1 MKKYQYIC
9 KAKGKVNKKCK
20 KKMGITS
27 IQLTQPQMRKIFFA
41 NRILISEQAEKLVL
55 QIHLALGGELLENE
69 ESRGILPVSRGEIR
83 DWRSFDDAVTYNG
96 VTSRDQYQDLWNVSF
111 PHESEDFY
119 FSTIYTKEG
128 VQLIISD
135 GKSSVLLSRNA
146 KGGEYMI
153 PQVGEI
159 LKAALSRFVEQ

>member
-1 MKKYQYIC
+1 
-9 KAKGKVNKKCK
+9 
-20 KKMGITS
+20 MGITG
-27 IQLTQPQMRKIFFA
+27 IQLTQPLMRKIFFA
-41 NRILISEQAEKLVL
+41 NAILLTEQAEKLIL

-111 PHESEDFY
+111 PQESEDFY
-119 FSTIYTKEG
+119 FSTTYAKEG

-135 GKSSVLLSRNA
+135 GKASVLLSRNA

-153 PQVGEI
+153 PQVLEI
-159 LKAALSRFVEQ
+159 LKLVLADFVMRKTSI